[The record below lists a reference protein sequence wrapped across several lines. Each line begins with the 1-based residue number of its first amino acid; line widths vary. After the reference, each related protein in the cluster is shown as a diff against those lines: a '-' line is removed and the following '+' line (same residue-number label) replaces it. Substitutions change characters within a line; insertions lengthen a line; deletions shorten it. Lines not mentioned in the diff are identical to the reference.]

1 MPNKIT
7 FFLPSNNH
15 PHTRQT
21 VEAAGSSPAVDHIY
35 LLTGKP
41 SGISHDKASDLLVDA
56 PMSSA
61 TFRRMAEQA
70 GTDYLLLLTD
80 DKQIDP
86 GQFCLERML
95 QVADDTASG
104 IVYSDFREVDGE
116 EVRPH
121 PVNDYQFGS
130 VRDDFDFGPLV
141 LLRTDALKKAVSEA
155 ESEDGAETPGQT
167 SKDSGVGDPGGPQKA
182 GDPQNGFQYAGWY
195 DVRLRISRDRPVTRI
210 SEFLYS
216 TVTTDTRAT
225 GEKVF
230 DYVDPKNRKVQIE
243 MEEAFTRHLKAI
255 GAYLKPEF
263 KPVEDAGGDWPVEA
277 SVVIP
282 VKNRARTIRDAVE
295 SVRIQ
300 QTDYDFNLIVVDNYS
315 TDGTT
320 EILKEIAAEDDRLV
334 HIIPERRDLGIG
346 GCWNEAIHSPHCG
359 KYAIQLDSDD
369 MYKDETTIQW
379 VLNAFDEEDCAM
391 VVGSYQMT
399 DIDLN
404 EIPPGIVDHREW
416 TPENG
421 RNNALR
427 INGLGAPR
435 AFFTPVLR
443 RIRIPNVSYG
453 EDYAAGLAISRH
465 YQIGRIYDPIYC
477 VRRWEDNTDASL
489 DITKMNAHN
498 AYKDKIRTFELRARQ
513 QLNAG
518 TL

>member
-1 MPNKIT
+1 MPKRIT
-7 FFLPSNNH
+7 FFIPSSSH
-15 PHTRQT
+15 PHTRRT
-21 VEAAGSSPAVDHIY
+21 AEAVGSSPAVDHIY
-35 LLTGKP
+35 LLTGQP
-41 SGISHDKASDLLVDA
+41 TGLDIDNISDLQVDA

-61 TFRRMAEQA
+61 TFRRMAEQT
-70 GTDYLLLLTD
+70 GTDYLLLLTGD
-80 DKQIDP
+80 TLIDP
-86 GQFCLERML
+86 GRFCLDRMI

-141 LLRTDALKKAVSEA
+141 LIRTEALKKAVREA
-155 ESEDGAETPGQT
+155 QSEDSAE
-167 SKDSGVGDPGGPQKA
+167 KSGGS
-182 GDPQNGFQYAGWY
+182 QNGFQYAGWY

-210 SEFLYS
+210 SEFLYN
-216 TVTTDTRAT
+216 TVATDTRTT

-243 MEEAFTRHLKAI
+243 MEEIFTRHLKAI

-263 KPVEDAGGDWPVEA
+263 KPVEDTGGDWPVDA
-277 SVVIP
+277 SVVTP

-300 QTDYDFNLIVVDNYS
+300 QTTAAFNLIVVDNYS

-320 EILKEIAAEDDRLV
+320 EILKEIAAEDERLV
-334 HIIPERRDLGIG
+334 HIIPERKDLGIG
-346 GCWNEAIHSPHCG
+346 GCWNEAVHSPHCG

-369 MYKDETTIQW
+369 MYKDETTIRR
-379 VLNAFDEEDCAM
+379 VLEVFESENCAM

-399 DIDLN
+399 DFDLN
-404 EIPPGIVDHREW
+404 EIPPGLVDHREW

-421 RNNALR
+421 RNNAIR

-435 AFFTPVLR
+435 AFYTPVLR

-453 EDYAAGLAISRH
+453 EDYAVGLAISRH

-489 DITKMNAHN
+489 DITKMNTHN

-513 QLNAG
+513 QLNDG
-518 TL
+518 TS